1 MYVAG
6 KQNPDF
12 GAGNL
17 LGEENQKCLVK
28 KKQLGTNMIKIYTSS
43 FITRMRK
50 EFRNVVWGAHEYV
63 SYREQTRQ
71 LGDCQDL
78 KFFACG

>member
-1 MYVAG
+1 L
-6 KQNPDF
+6 

-17 LGEENQKCLVK
+17 LGEEDQKCLVK

-50 EFRNVVWGAHEYV
+50 EFWNVVWGAHEYV